1 MHKLILH
8 PAEDVDCLDVPK
20 IAPTVDL
27 DSAALEVVTDFQ
39 HVSPVTVGP
48 DVLIDQVHGL
58 MLAAHVRLILVTD
71 PPDHCLGAISVEDID
86 QQRVIREVSQG
97 FSREELTAKDFM
109 RPRASLRAFD
119 YGELTAASIRDVIAA
134 LEDSGEQHC
143 LVIDRETRRI
153 RGIIS
158 ASDVARTL
166 RVPIR
171 LEKSPSF
178 ARIFEA
184 LHHQLGEEEPVVGF
198 R

>member
-1 MHKLILH
+1 MHKLTLH
-8 PAEDVDCLDVPK
+8 HTADVDSLDAPK
-20 IAPTVDL
+20 VAKTVDL
-27 DSAALEVVTDFQ
+27 DSSAIKVVTDFQ
-39 HVSPVTVGP
+39 QVPPVTVGP
-48 DVLIDQVHGL
+48 DVLIDRVHGL

-71 PPDHCLGAISVEDID
+71 PPDRCLGAISVEDIS

-119 YGELTAASIRDVIAA
+119 YGELGEASIRDVIAA

-158 ASDVARTL
+158 ASDIARTL
-166 RVPIR
+166 HVPIR
-171 LEKSPSF
+171 LEKAPSF
-178 ARIFEA
+178 ASIFEA
-184 LHHQLGEEEPVVGF
+184 LHHQLGEDEPLVGF